1 MFKNVWG
8 SGTVLYPSLL
18 EMVSRLA
25 ERDEERK
32 LLVLVTDGQVS
43 SNDCDAIVELCL
55 ASKFY
60 GVDVA
65 TLFVGSDNSMLSSRL
80 ARAGFKATAT
90 NHADAV
96 ADFLVKSVEEAI
108 I

>member
-1 MFKNVWG
+1 MIA
-8 SGTVLYPSLL
+8 T
-18 EMVSRLA
+18 R
-25 ERDEERK
+25 
-32 LLVLVTDGQVS
+32 S
-43 SNDCDAIVELCL
+43 SNCL

-65 TLFVGSDNSMLSSRL
+65 TLFVGSSNSMLSSRL

-90 NHADAV
+90 NHTDAV
-96 ADFLVKSVEEAI
+96 ADFLVKSVREAI